1 MSVVAAARV
10 PAGAPAEL
18 IALRSAAAVRQ
29 RCERV
34 HERVAGGR
42 SPHFRLDDGKLD
54 DAAALVAEVTR
65 AAYPN
70 LAIPH
75 HSRWRHF
82 SAGGRDRWAALP
94 LADTDALERA
104 RVAIDLAV
112 VSVLLDAGA
121 GAAWSYFDNDTSERF
136 VRSEGLAV
144 ASIDMFRAGAF
155 STDPSHP
162 LRVTA
167 AGLACLQLAPLAFG
181 FQVADDNPLVGLPQR
196 LSLLQRLGEALSA
209 RRDLFGTD
217 GRPGHLIDAILA
229 ITPNKR
235 IAAAD
240 ILALVLDGFSSI
252 WPSGLTVDGVALG
265 DAGRHPAAHT
275 QDRSDSIV
283 PFHKLSQW
291 LTYSLIEPIEQ
302 AGVSVIDLDGLTG
315 LPEYRNGGLL
325 IDTGVIVPR
334 APLDGKTAHDV
345 TSELIVEWRALTV
358 ALLDRLRP
366 RVGDRLGLVSLSMSQ
381 LLQGGTWLAG
391 RTIAA
396 RLRPP
401 DGPPPLAINADGT
414 VF

>member
-1 MSVVAAARV
+1 MSAVAGAHETAN
-10 PAGAPAEL
+10 APAEL
-18 IALRSAAAVRQ
+18 IALRSAAAVRG
-29 RCERV
+29 RCARV
-34 HERVAGGR
+34 HDWVAAGR
-42 SPHFRLDDGKLD
+42 SPHFTLDTAKLD
-54 DAAALVAEVTR
+54 DAAALVADVTR
-65 AAYPN
+65 ASYPD

-94 LADTDALERA
+94 LAGIDAIERT

-121 GAAWSYFDNDTSERF
+121 GAAWSYADNDTGLTF
-136 VRSEGLAV
+136 ARSEGLAV
-144 ASIDMFRAGAF
+144 ASIDLFRTGAF
-155 STDPSHP
+155 SRDPARP
-162 LRVTA
+162 LRADATA
-167 AGLACLQLAPLAFG
+167 LASLTLPALAIGL
-181 FQVADDNPLVGLPQR
+181 QVSDRNPLVGLPQR
-196 LSLLQRLGEALSA
+196 LALLQRLGAALAA
-209 RRDLFGTD
+209 RPDLFGTA

-229 ITPNKR
+229 TAPAKH

-240 ILALVLDGFSSI
+240 ILARVLDGLSPI

-265 DAGRHPAAHT
+265 DAGFHPAVHT
-275 QDRSDSIV
+275 QDRSDRIV

-302 AGVSVIDLDGLTG
+302 AGVTVIELDGLTA

-334 APLDGKTAHDV
+334 APVDPTAAHEV
-345 TSELIVEWRALTV
+345 ASELIVEWRALAV
-358 ALLDRLRP
+358 ALMDRLRELV
-366 RVGDRLGLVSLSMSQ
+366 RRRLGVASLAMSQ

-391 RTIAA
+391 RTIAT

-401 DGPPPLAINADGT
+401 DGPPPIAVRADGT